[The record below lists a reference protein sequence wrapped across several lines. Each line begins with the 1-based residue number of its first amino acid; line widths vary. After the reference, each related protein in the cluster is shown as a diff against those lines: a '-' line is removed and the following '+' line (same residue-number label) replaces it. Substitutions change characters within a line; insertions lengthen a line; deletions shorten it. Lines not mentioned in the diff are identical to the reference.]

1 MLVCP
6 SSMQTHQFVI
16 FMHVSR
22 RACFRIEGAREV
34 FTLDFGSSYVC
45 ATSCIL
51 LLLLWPE
58 NGGGLD
64 GCLRL
69 LAWDGFG
76 LRDGLL

>member
-1 MLVCP
+1 M
-6 SSMQTHQFVI
+6 SI
-16 FMHVSR
+16 
-22 RACFRIEGAREV
+22 
-34 FTLDFGSSYVC
+34 DFLL
-45 ATSCIL
+45 L

-76 LRDGLL
+76 LRDGLLKRFDALLLVYVCYYTYIDYVAIATIMRSTSLADLAFAL

>member
-1 MLVCP
+1 VRGKSELWN
-6 SSMQTHQFVI
+6 
-16 FMHVSR
+16 
-22 RACFRIEGAREV
+22 
-34 FTLDFGSSYVC
+34 FGSSYVC
-45 ATSCIL
+45 ATSCMSIDFLLL

-64 GCLRL
+64 ECLRL